1 MDAYISDLEDAF
13 GKAFPQGVL
22 HVFGHL
28 CDGNL
33 HLFLTPRS
41 PSENPHEIRRLADE
55 SVYQTLAR
63 HHGAVSAEHGIGRE
77 KKDWLHISRSSEEI
91 ALMRKLKRTL
101 DPTNILNRGLVFD
114 VRSEEHTSE
123 LQSLM
128 RISYAVFCLKK
139 KKMK

>member
-41 PSENPHEIRRLADE
+41 PSGNPHEIRRLADE

-63 HHGAVSAEHGIGRE
+63 HHGAV
-77 KKDWLHISRSSEEI
+77 
-91 ALMRKLKRTL
+91 
-101 DPTNILNRGLVFD
+101 
-114 VRSEEHTSE
+114 RSEEHTSE

-128 RISYAVFCLKK
+128 RISYAVFCLNKK
-139 KKMK
+139 NDASP

>member
-41 PSENPHEIRRLADE
+41 PSENPHEIRRLADA

-63 HHGAVSAEHGIGRE
+63 HHGAVSAERGIGSD
-77 KKDWLHISRSSEEI
+77 KKDWLHI
-91 ALMRKLKRTL
+91 
-101 DPTNILNRGLVFD
+101 
-114 VRSEEHTSE
+114 RSEEHTSA
-123 LQSLM
+123 LQSLLLL
-128 RISYAVFCLKK
+128 SYDLFC
-139 KKMK
+139 